1 MPTSGSTS
9 SRRRREPGANRRP
22 TRAARDLAA
31 FVSAFGAGE
40 AGRELSA
47 SALNNQLLGMLD
59 RFAKSDDLAELQ
71 PDDINEC
78 RFALVAW
85 IDEVIHRSNWP
96 GRAEWA
102 AEPLQKRLY
111 RTSRAGNVF
120 YEHLQRL
127 RPDQLRVREIYLL
140 VLTLG
145 FEGQYSDQPA
155 ERRALIAHQY
165 DTLRAARLV
174 LEADPRAVA
183 RAGRLRGSS
192 RPAPRGGVSS
202 CAPWLASRSGWCS
215 STARV
220 GSRCSSS
227 RRWCRCRGGCE
238 RAGEDLQQGL
248 GARARGGRRGRGSA
262 RLSDPQLVHGRD
274 HRPVHPAGGAAGPD
288 RAALR
293 AARARGGPR
302 RGAREGGGGGAPR
315 AVAGRPVADRG
326 AAGEVPRAVDGI
338 KKDFRAA
345 RRSHELPWVLF
356 IGDEDAGKSTLLA
369 GAGSTC
375 LRSTRAAASAPPTL
389 QGSCAR
395 TS

>member
-9 SRRRREPGANRRP
+9 SRRRREPGAVRRP

-31 FVSAFGAGE
+31 FVSAFGAGD

-71 PDDINEC
+71 PDDVNEC

-111 RTSRAGNVF
+111 RTSRAGNEF

-165 DTLRAARLV
+165 ETLRAARVV
-174 LEADPRAVA
+174 LESDREPSLTPSAYE
-183 RAGRLRGSS
+183 L
-192 RPAPRGGVSS
+192 
-202 CAPWLASRSGWCS
+202 
-215 STARV
+215 
-220 GSRCSSS
+220 
-227 RRWCRCRGGCE
+227 E
-238 RAGEDLQQGL
+238 IDLP
-248 GARARGGRRGRGSA
+248 ARGGG
-262 RLSDPQLVHGRD
+262 QLVRTLVGIA
-274 HRPVHPAGGAAGPD
+274 VGLVVIYAAGW
-288 RAALR
+288 
-293 AARARGGPR
+293 
-302 RGAREGGGGGAPR
+302 
-315 AVAGRPVADRG
+315 
-326 AAGEVPRAVDGI
+326 I
-338 KKDFRAA
+338 
-345 RRSHELPWVLF
+345 
-356 IGDEDAGKSTLLA
+356 TLYFV
-369 GAGSTC
+369 
-375 LRSTRAAASAPPTL
+375 AASVPLPR
-389 QGSCAR
+389 GM
-395 TS
+395 